1 VLVGSRLLE
10 VRGQLQREAGV
21 THVIAAGLADRSFL
35 LGTLQFSSHEF
46 H

>member
-1 VLVGSRLLE
+1 
-10 VRGQLQREAGV
+10 VRGELQREAGV
-21 THVIAAGLADRSFL
+21 THVIAGKLVDRTAL